1 MAVEKRTLRLNTRGD
16 TDILNITPQ
25 IAREVEASGI
35 SSGVV
40 TLFISGS
47 TAGITTVE
55 YESGLIQDLRESWER
70 LIPKGIGYYHD
81 RQLGEGNGYAHVR
94 ASLLGPSLSIPFVQR
109 KLLLGAWQQVVLI
122 DFDNRPRSREVV
134 LQIVGEP

>member
-1 MAVEKRTLRLNTRGD
+1 MAVEKRALRLNTRGD

-40 TLFISGS
+40 TLFITGS

-55 YESGLIQDLRESWER
+55 YEAGLIHDLREAWER
-70 LIPKGIGYYHD
+70 LIPKGIDYHHD
-81 RQLGEGNGYAHVR
+81 RHQGEGNGYAHVR
-94 ASLLGPSLSIPFVQR
+94 ASLLGPFLSIPFIHR
-109 KLLLGAWQQVVLI
+109 KLLLGTWQQVVLI